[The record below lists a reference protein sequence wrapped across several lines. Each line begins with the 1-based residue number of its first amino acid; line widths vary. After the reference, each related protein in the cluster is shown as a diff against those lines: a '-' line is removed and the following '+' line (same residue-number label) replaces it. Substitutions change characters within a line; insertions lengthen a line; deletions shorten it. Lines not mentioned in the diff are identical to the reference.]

1 MAKTKAEL
9 LNEYRDLKKENLKL
23 NNQLEH
29 WKAIARKENDRV
41 VDLAKKL
48 DEKETEVAEWKEVE
62 DKRRALIAKLKL
74 EVADWKD
81 VASNATDR
89 ADNLAEELDGKSK
102 ELTKWVKATRE
113 YEETIARLCNDL
125 DECEKEKTLI
135 KSQRDVLLKEAEE
148 HLYQINDL
156 QESFDILQAE
166 VRKIQINEGVIHDQ
180 AYEEGYMDARHSYE
194 KAVAARDSEI
204 DRLID
209 DNDLLH
215 WVLYQIHENQTK

>member
-1 MAKTKAEL
+1 MKTYVTNGTKKEGNTMAKTKAEL
-9 LNEYRDLKKENLKL
+9 LNEYRDLKKEKLKL
-23 NNQLEH
+23 NYQLEH

-41 VDLAKKL
+41 VDLATKL
-48 DEKETEVAEWKEVE
+48 DEKT
-62 DKRRALIAKLKL
+62 
-74 EVADWKD
+74 
-81 VASNATDR
+81 
-89 ADNLAEELDGKSK
+89 EELS
-102 ELTKWVKATRE
+102 KWVKASRE
-113 YEETIARLCNDL
+113 YEETIARLCTDL

-156 QESFDILQAE
+156 QESFDLLQAQ
-166 VRKIQINEGVIHDQ
+166 VRKIQIDEVVIHDQ

>member
-1 MAKTKAEL
+1 MGKTKAEIIA
-9 LNEYRDLKKENLKL
+9 EYRDLKKENLKL

-41 VDLAKKL
+41 VDLA
-48 DEKETEVAEWKEVE
+48 T
-62 DKRRALIAKLKL
+62 
-74 EVADWKD
+74 
-81 VASNATDR
+81 
-89 ADNLAEELDGKSK
+89 ELDGKSK
-102 ELTKWVKATRE
+102 ELAKWVEASKE
-113 YEETIARLCNDL
+113 YEETIAKLYTDL

-148 HLYQINDL
+148 HLYQINNL

-166 VRKIQINEGVIHDQ
+166 VRKIQINEEVIHDQ
-180 AYEEGYMDARHSYE
+180 AYEEGYRDARHSYE

-215 WVLYQIHENQTK
+215 WVLFQIHENQTK